1 MNAKSAFAFVALL
14 GSIGGATFI
23 VSPAQAVD
31 ASAFRAQG
39 VACAGGYHLDGN
51 GNCQPNSG
59 YTNTGC
65 QPGYMSEPFP
75 NTSGYRC
82 VPIPASYSQ
91 YFR

>member
-1 MNAKSAFAFVALL
+1 MPMNVKSGFACVALL
-14 GSIGGATFI
+14 GAAFV
-23 VSPAQAVD
+23 VSPARAGD
-31 ASAFRAQG
+31 ISAFRAQG

-65 QPGYMSEPFP
+65 PPGFMSEPFP
-75 NTSGYRC
+75 NWQGFRC

-91 YFR
+91 YFH